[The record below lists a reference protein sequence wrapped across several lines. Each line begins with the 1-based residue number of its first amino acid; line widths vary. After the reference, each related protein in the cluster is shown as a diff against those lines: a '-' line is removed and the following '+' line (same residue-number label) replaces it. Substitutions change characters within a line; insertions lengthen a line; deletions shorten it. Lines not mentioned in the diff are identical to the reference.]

1 MFNKILCATD
11 LSEEND
17 TAISKAVQVA
27 HQFNSSIV
35 ILNVHDEFME
45 KEEMEMLRVSVES
58 IQAEFEKTAILA
70 KNEMKGIIHSLHAED
85 INVEFKI
92 KKGTPNKIICEEAV
106 NLDAD
111 LIVLGKS
118 SKGKISKFLL
128 GSTAAY
134 IVNNAS
140 VPVLVVP

>member
-11 LSEEND
+11 LSKKND

-27 HQFNSSIV
+27 HQFNSSII

-45 KEEMEMLRVSVES
+45 KEEMEMLRVSVEA

-85 INVEFKI
+85 INIEFI
-92 KKGTPNKIICEEAV
+92 LKKGKPNKIICEEAI

-111 LIVLGKS
+111 LIVIGKS
-118 SKGKISKFLL
+118 GKSNISKFIL

-134 IVNNAS
+134 IVNHAT

>member
-11 LSEEND
+11 LSEQND

-35 ILNVHDEFME
+35 ILNIHDEFME

-85 INVEFKI
+85 IKVEFI
-92 KKGTPNKIICEEAV
+92 LKKGKPSKIICDESDK
-106 NLDAD
+106 LKAD

-118 SKGKISKFLL
+118 SSTISNIIL
-128 GSTAAY
+128 GSTASY
-134 IVNNAS
+134 IVNHSN

>member
-11 LSEEND
+11 LSKEND

-27 HQFNSSIV
+27 HQFNSSITIV
-35 ILNVHDEFME
+35 NVHDEFME
-45 KEEMEMLRVSVES
+45 KEEMEMLRVSVEA

-85 INVEFKI
+85 INIEFII
-92 KKGTPNKIICEEAV
+92 KKGKPNKMICEEAI

-111 LIVLGKS
+111 LIVIGKS
-118 SKGKISKFLL
+118 GKSNISKFIL

-134 IVNNAS
+134 IVNHAT

>member
-11 LSEEND
+11 LSKEND

-27 HQFNSSIV
+27 HQFNSSII

-45 KEEMEMLRVSVES
+45 KEEMEMLRVNVES
-58 IQAEFEKTAILA
+58 VQSEFEKTAILA

-85 INVEFKI
+85 IKVEFI
-92 KKGTPNKIICEEAV
+92 LKKGKPNKIICDESEK
-106 NLDAD
+106 LGSD
-111 LIVLGKS
+111 LIIIGKS
-118 SKGKISKFLL
+118 SSSNISNIIL

-134 IVNNAS
+134 IVNHAN

>member
-11 LSEEND
+11 LSKEND

-45 KEEMEMLRVSVES
+45 KEEMEMLRVSVEA

-92 KKGTPNKIICEEAV
+92 KKGEPNKIICEEAV

>member
-11 LSEEND
+11 LNKEND
-17 TAISKAVQVA
+17 PAITKAVQVA
-27 HQFNSSIV
+27 HQFNSSII

-45 KEEMEMLRVSVES
+45 KEEMEMLRVNVES
-58 IQAEFEKTAILA
+58 VQSEFEKTAILA

-85 INVEFKI
+85 IKVEFI
-92 KKGTPNKIICEEAV
+92 LKKGKPNKIICDESEK
-106 NLDAD
+106 LGSDF
-111 LIVLGKS
+111 IIIGKS
-118 SKGKISKFLL
+118 SSSNISNIIL

-134 IVNNAS
+134 IVNHAN

>member
-1 MFNKILCATD
+1 MFSKILCATD
-11 LSEEND
+11 LSKEND

-85 INVEFKI
+85 INVEFII
-92 KKGTPNKIICEEAV
+92 KKGKPNKIICEEAV
-106 NLDAD
+106 SLDAD

-134 IVNNAS
+134 IVNHAS

>member
-11 LSEEND
+11 LSKEDNP
-17 TAISKAVQVA
+17 AITKAVQVA
-27 HQFNSSIV
+27 HQFNSSII
-35 ILNVHDEFME
+35 ILNVHDEFMD
-45 KEEMEMLRVSVES
+45 KEEMEMLRVNVES
-58 IQAEFEKTAILA
+58 VQSEFEKTAILA

-85 INVEFKI
+85 IKVQFI
-92 KKGTPNKIICEEAV
+92 LKKGKPNKIICEEAV

-118 SKGKISKFLL
+118 SKGNISKILL

-134 IVNNAS
+134 IVNHAS
-140 VPVLVVP
+140 VPILVVP

>member
-11 LSEEND
+11 LSKEND

-92 KKGTPNKIICEEAV
+92 KKGKPNKIICEEAV

-118 SKGKISKFLL
+118 SKGKISKKCFSKRTLFSFNHTINL
-128 GSTAAY
+128 IEIHY
-134 IVNNAS
+134 
-140 VPVLVVP
+140 

>member
-11 LSEEND
+11 LSKEND
-17 TAISKAVQVA
+17 TAIAKAVQVA
-27 HQFNSSIV
+27 HQFNSPIV
-35 ILNVHDEFME
+35 IVTVHDEFME
-45 KEEMEMLRVSVES
+45 KEEKEMLRVSVEC
-58 IQAEFEKTAILA
+58 IEAELEETAIRA

-92 KKGTPNKIICEEAV
+92 KKGKPNKIICEEAV

>member
-11 LSEEND
+11 LNKEND
-17 TAISKAVQVA
+17 PAITKAVQVA
-27 HQFNSSIV
+27 HQFNSSII

-45 KEEMEMLRVSVES
+45 KEEMEMLRVNVES
-58 IQAEFEKTAILA
+58 VQSEFEKTAILA

-85 INVEFKI
+85 IKVEFI
-92 KKGTPNKIICEEAV
+92 LKKGKPNKIICDESEK
-106 NLDAD
+106 LESD
-111 LIVLGKS
+111 LIVIGKS
-118 SKGKISKFLL
+118 SSSNISNIIL

-134 IVNNAS
+134 IVNHAN

>member
-1 MFNKILCATD
+1 
-11 LSEEND
+11 
-17 TAISKAVQVA
+17 
-27 HQFNSSIV
+27 
-35 ILNVHDEFME
+35 
-45 KEEMEMLRVSVES
+45 MEMLRVSVES

-85 INVEFKI
+85 INVEFII
-92 KKGTPNKIICEEAV
+92 KKGKPNKIICEEAV
-106 NLDAD
+106 SLDAD

-134 IVNNAS
+134 IVNHAS

>member
-11 LSEEND
+11 LSKEND

-92 KKGTPNKIICEEAV
+92 NKGKPNKIICEEAV

>member
-11 LSEEND
+11 LSKEND

-92 KKGTPNKIICEEAV
+92 KKGEPNKIICEEAV

-118 SKGKISKFLL
+118 SKGKISKILL

-134 IVNNAS
+134 IVNHAS

>member
-1 MFNKILCATD
+1 
-11 LSEEND
+11 
-17 TAISKAVQVA
+17 
-27 HQFNSSIV
+27 
-35 ILNVHDEFME
+35 ME

-85 INVEFKI
+85 INVEFII
-92 KKGTPNKIICEEAV
+92 KKGKPHKIICEEAV

-134 IVNNAS
+134 IVNHAS